1 MHLMYTLDAQGN
13 RVYTLKVSLVCR
25 SRSHDEGRAAG
36 YLPKRTAARRRYAA
50 RNVSLVLVLV
60 YAARPAPSGMRT
72 AHTPQKKTSEGKP
85 TKSAHP
91 ARFSP
96 DDKFSRHRVT
106 IKKRFG
112 ILPTQLPS
120 KPL

>member
-13 RVYTLKVSLVCR
+13 RLYTLK
-25 SRSHDEGRAAG
+25 
-36 YLPKRTAARRRYAA
+36 
-50 RNVSLVLVLV
+50 
-60 YAARPAPSGMRT
+60 
-72 AHTPQKKTSEGKP
+72 KKTAEGKP